1 MVEAAA
7 FLRLRPRTLD
17 NMRCN
22 GVGPIYCKHGGRIL
36 YNLSDLIDW
45 SNASRRR
52 STTPKGTLRAD
63 SIAAAT
69 VAAVIA
75 ALIWPP
81 CLLLVWNT
89 TPSIPIGLYV
99 ITPAPPRRGD
109 LSVMRLPRQMETL
122 AVARAIL
129 TSHIPV
135 LKPVAATAGD
145 RVCRSGR
152 AVTINGHL
160 VQSLVTSIA
169 KDEPCRR
176 GKDVAGFR
184 AAKSSFW
191 LGTPIASIAVTTARY
206 N

>member
-1 MVEAAA
+1 
-7 FLRLRPRTLD
+7 
-17 NMRCN
+17 
-22 GVGPIYCKHGGRIL
+22 
-36 YNLSDLIDW
+36 
-45 SNASRRR
+45 
-52 STTPKGTLRAD
+52 LRAD

-135 LKPVAATAGD
+135 LKPVAAAAGD
-145 RVCRSGR
+145 LVCRSGR

-160 VQSLVTSIA
+160 VAIARHVDRKGRALPTWQGCRRLSGSQVFILARHPHSFDSRYYGPLQLNLSRGVAHPLVTFSNG
-169 KDEPCRR
+169 RQ
-176 GKDVAGFR
+176 
-184 AAKSSFW
+184 
-191 LGTPIASIAVTTARY
+191 
-206 N
+206 

>member
-1 MVEAAA
+1 
-7 FLRLRPRTLD
+7 
-17 NMRCN
+17 
-22 GVGPIYCKHGGRIL
+22 
-36 YNLSDLIDW
+36 
-45 SNASRRR
+45 
-52 STTPKGTLRAD
+52 LRAD

-109 LSVMRLPRQMETL
+109 LSVMRLPRRMETL

-135 LKPVAATAGD
+135 LKPVAAAAGD
-145 RVCRSGR
+145 RVCRMGTSW
-152 AVTINGHL
+152 
-160 VQSLVTSIA
+160 QSLVTSIA
-169 KDEPCRR
+169 KNEPCRR
-176 GKDVAGFR
+176 GKDAAGFR
-184 AAKSSFW
+184 APKSSFW